1 MKLECAK
8 KKGRSNGCLGFIII
22 VEVNFIVVLR

>member
-1 MKLECAK
+1 MKLECA